1 MKATS
6 DELINEI
13 SENFSQYLKRGFI
26 APFAKDI
33 DPNLNIRDIEK
44 LLRIHFVLTKE
55 NGSGRVG
62 VIDFVEQL
70 PSRLRRIKTTVL
82 QKNELLN
89 GEVRGRI
96 QWKDTITKR
105 YEQNPND
112 YTLFVCDQREKDY
125 NISENIVLKSLLQI
139 IHDITHNDLNIA
151 FEENYEWLN
160 AWVKDKELKPMLN
173 NVFLKNVYLKRI
185 DLQNSN
191 VTERMIS
198 RALKSRIPLYREAAV
213 LLSRYRRLMKYELD
227 DKEAKELLK
236 NTFIKTDKS
245 AVLFELYWAIKIIN
259 KFEDVKFE
267 LIEAKSN
274 KSNMI
279 AKWKSEKNIFKMYHN
294 STGEFFK
301 FNESMDELEQLIE
314 KIDSKDNYV
323 GRRLEIIRQL
333 NKMTNSDKKQIWG
346 GRPDILLEKY
356 DLNNNIKS
364 IFIGEVKYS
373 ENKNYAINGLKE
385 LLEYI
390 ALIKEN
396 ESYVENFDDLF
407 DGLKMVK
414 GALFIGQIKD
424 LHIENTSEIK
434 VIQYGNEFNIGD
446 IVN

>member
-1 MKATS
+1 MKVTS
-6 DELINEI
+6 EELINEI
-13 SENFSQYLKRGFI
+13 SENFSQYLKHGII
-26 APFAKDI
+26 APFAREI

-44 LLRIHFVLTKE
+44 LLRIHFVLTKG
-55 NGSGRVG
+55 NGAGWIG

-82 QKNELLN
+82 QKNEILN
-89 GEVRGRI
+89 GEVRGKI

-151 FEENYEWLN
+151 FEKNYDWLT
-160 AWVKDKELKPMLN
+160 AWVKEKELKPMLN
-173 NVFLKNVYLKRI
+173 SIFLKNVYLKRI
-185 DLQNSN
+185 NLKNSN

-213 LLSRYRRLMKYELD
+213 LLSRYRKLMKYELN

-236 NTFIKTDKS
+236 NTFIKTDRIE
-245 AVLFELYWAIKIIN
+245 VLFELYWAIKIIN
-259 KFEDVKFE
+259 KFENVKFE
-267 LIEAKSN
+267 LIEAN
-274 KSNMI
+274 CNMI
-279 AKWKSEKNIFKMYHN
+279 AKWKSEKNIYKMYHN
-294 STGEFFK
+294 STGECFK
-301 FNESMDELEQLIE
+301 FNEGINELEQLIE
-314 KIDSKDNYV
+314 KTNHEDNYFS
-323 GRRLEIIRQL
+323 RRLEIIKQL
-333 NKMTNSDKKQIWG
+333 NKMTNSNKKQMWG

-373 ENKNYAINGLKE
+373 DNKNYAVNGLEE

-396 ESYVENFDDLF
+396 ESYVEKYDDLF

-414 GALFIGQIKD
+414 GALFIVPIED
-424 LHIENTSEIK
+424 LYIENTHEIK
-434 VIQYGNEFNIGD
+434 VIQYGNEFNVGD